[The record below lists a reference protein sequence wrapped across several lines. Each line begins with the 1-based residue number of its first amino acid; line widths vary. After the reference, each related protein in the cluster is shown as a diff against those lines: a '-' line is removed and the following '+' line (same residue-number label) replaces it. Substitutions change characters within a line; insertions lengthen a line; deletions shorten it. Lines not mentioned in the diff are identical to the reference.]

1 MSDFN
6 VRSDAVDVEQIM
18 ERIRARV
25 AEKRGVDYTEEQ
37 IREMATVKLEKFLD
51 PKGVRS
57 DLLEQF
63 RRTQAKE
70 SPALPHY
77 EFDDDSMLKSSRPLL
92 QAIRRMLGPVVKLF
106 VNLNPLIQALH
117 IQSQL
122 NRIHADR
129 EARRRETDHLQF
141 EVLHNLVVET
151 TRLGIEVKNL
161 TMRLESLSSRLDF
174 NERRARAL
182 ERVVVYKPAAEEPPI
197 GRGLPPPAAA
207 RAETPAGAAEAG
219 PGGPAQAGPEPAE
232 GPGQRSRRRRRR
244 RGRRGGAPASAL
256 LGGAPGGHTPQ
267 PARAASM
274 LTAAPGADS
283 ALAAD
288 TLEGHEP
295 PESEMTHGGGA
306 PSSGPDE
313 RDREPFGADVPG
325 GDTEADDDR

>member
-6 VRSDAVDVEQIM
+6 VRSDSVNVEQIM

-70 SPALPHY
+70 SPALPNY
-77 EFDDDSMLKSSRPLL
+77 EFDYNSMLKSSRPLL
-92 QAIRRMLGPVVKLF
+92 QALRRMLGPVVKLF

-197 GRGLPPPAAA
+197 GRGLPPAAA
-207 RAETPAGAAEAG
+207 RAETPAGAAEAA
-219 PGGPAQAGPEPAE
+219 PGGPAQAAPEPAE

-244 RGRRGGAPASAL
+244 RGRRGGASASAL
-256 LGGAPGGHTPQ
+256 LGGASGGHTPQ

-274 LTAAPGADS
+274 LTAAPEADS

-295 PESEMTHGGGA
+295 AESGVTHGGA

-313 RDREPFGADVPG
+313 RDREPFGGDLPG